1 MPSFPSFPA
10 PKSTLS
16 PASPA
21 QSSPSALAELLG
33 SYSPSVKKAT
43 VGPTLTP
50 AKHVHKPTTF
60 TVQQLRDILHGS
72 RISDFKKM
80 SVLGAGS
87 FGAVYLVRHL
97 GVQKVF
103 AVKQLAK
110 SHIVRTG
117 QLEHLVAERD
127 VLAKMDSS
135 WFPRLY
141 GTFHDNLNAY
151 LILEFVAG
159 GEFYNIL
166 RDKNRFS
173 DDHAKF
179 YAACVVQGL
188 GYLHSI
194 GFVYRDLKPENLLL
208 DHLGYLKIT
217 DMGFA
222 KLLKP
227 GERTYTLCGTPE
239 YLAPEIISS
248 KGHNKSV
255 DWWCLGILIYEML
268 TGGPPFE
275 DENQMELYKKI
286 VKGQFTFPP
295 YVSPNA
301 RDLISKLLSADL
313 SKRLGNLAGGTQDII
328 NHPWF
333 KDFPW
338 AKLEARELKAP
349 FPTNVK
355 GEEDASAFEGNVP
368 AEMVPDFGKTDGES
382 IKPTPEQNKLF
393 AHFDERCVA
402 QTRALC

>member
-1 MPSFPSFPA
+1 
-10 PKSTLS
+10 
-16 PASPA
+16 
-21 QSSPSALAELLG
+21 
-33 SYSPSVKKAT
+33 
-43 VGPTLTP
+43 
-50 AKHVHKPTTF
+50 
-60 TVQQLRDILHGS
+60 VQQLRDILHGS
-72 RISDFKKM
+72 RLSDFKKM

-110 SHIVRTG
+110 SHVVRTG

-141 GTFHDNLNAY
+141 GTFHDSLNAY

-166 RDKNRFS
+166 REKGRFS
-173 DDHAKF
+173 DDHTRF

-208 DHLGYLKIT
+208 DHQGYLKIT

-222 KLLKP
+222 KLLQP

-286 VKGQFTFPP
+286 VKGQFTFPS
-295 YVSPNA
+295 YVSANA
-301 RDLISKLLSADL
+301 KDLISKLLSADL

-333 KDFPW
+333 RDFPW
-338 AKLEARELKAP
+338 AQLESRQLKAP
-349 FPTNVK
+349 FPTAVK
-355 GEEDASAFEGNVP
+355 GEEDASAFLGNVP
-368 AEMVPDFGKTDGES
+368 DEMVPDFGATDCEG
-382 IKPTPEQNKLF
+382 IKVTPEQAKLF
-393 AHFDERCVA
+393 SHFEERCVA
-402 QTRALC
+402 LQTQSRAMC

>member
-1 MPSFPSFPA
+1 
-10 PKSTLS
+10 
-16 PASPA
+16 
-21 QSSPSALAELLG
+21 
-33 SYSPSVKKAT
+33 
-43 VGPTLTP
+43 
-50 AKHVHKPTTF
+50 
-60 TVQQLRDILHGS
+60 VQQLRDILHGS
-72 RISDFKKM
+72 RLSDFKKM

-110 SHIVRTG
+110 SHVVRTG

-166 RDKNRFS
+166 REKGRFS
-173 DDHAKF
+173 DDHTKF
-179 YAACVVQGL
+179 YAACVVKGL

-208 DHLGYLKIT
+208 DHQGYLKIT

-222 KLLKP
+222 KLLQP

-286 VKGQFTFPP
+286 VKGTFTFPS
-295 YVSPNA
+295 YVSANA
-301 RDLISKLLSADL
+301 KDLISKLLSADL

-328 NHPWF
+328 NHPFPGPSSRRASSKPRFQLPSRVKKMQALLRVTFLTKWF
-333 KDFPW
+333 PNSV
-338 AKLEARELKAP
+338 LLIARASSPLQSRPNFLRILKSAASLCKPAP
-349 FPTNVK
+349 
-355 GEEDASAFEGNVP
+355 
-368 AEMVPDFGKTDGES
+368 
-382 IKPTPEQNKLF
+382 
-393 AHFDERCVA
+393 CVDNIF
-402 QTRALC
+402 THDHH

>member
-1 MPSFPSFPA
+1 MKRP
-10 PKSTLS
+10 T
-16 PASPA
+16 
-21 QSSPSALAELLG
+21 SALSVPALP
-33 SYSPSVKKAT
+33 PSRHTA
-43 VGPTLTP
+43 
-50 AKHVHKPTTF
+50 KPTAF

-72 RISDFKKM
+72 RLSDFKKM

-127 VLAKMDSS
+127 VLSKMDSS
-135 WFPRLY
+135 WFPRMY

-166 RDKNRFS
+166 RDKGRFS
-173 DDHAKF
+173 DEHTKF

-275 DENQMELYKKI
+275 DDNQMELYKKI

-295 YVSPNA
+295 YVSPSA

-313 SKRLGNLAGGTQDII
+313 SKRLGNLSGGTQDII

-349 FPTNVK
+349 FPSSVK

-368 AEMVPDFGKTDGES
+368 EEMVPGFGQTDCEA
-382 IKPTPEQNKLF
+382 IKPTPEQMKLF
-393 AHFDERCVA
+393 AHFEERCVA
-402 QTRALC
+402 QSSKALC